1 MKNDLLKRT
10 RYYKGYKQYQMADK
24 IGLSRQTYNYKENG
38 RLPFNAE
45 EIIKISRELDLTL
58 EEVNEIFFDGQLPN

>member
-38 RLPFNAE
+38 RLPFNSE
-45 EIIKISRELDLTL
+45 EIINISKELKLTL
-58 EEVNEIFFDGQLPN
+58 PEVNEIFFDGKLPN